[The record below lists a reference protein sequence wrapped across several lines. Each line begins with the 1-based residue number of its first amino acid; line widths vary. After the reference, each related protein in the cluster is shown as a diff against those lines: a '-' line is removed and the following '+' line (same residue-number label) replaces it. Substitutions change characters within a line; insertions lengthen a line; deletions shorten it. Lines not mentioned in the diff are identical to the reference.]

1 MKSPELNLI
10 QEKSKD
16 PRVLEIF
23 NTLRANPKNTIMETL
38 FDVAVFAVEN
48 IDLREILTKA
58 KEHIDL
64 LELKLAAFSVEKHD
78 DILKAV
84 VDELNLQSRTKEME
98 GRIKGTYPALTIDE
112 ATNGW
117 AMMTIHLRDAVAQL
131 TDARNAN
138 AELATQLAAA
148 QRGILT
154 AHDLPSVMTN
164 NDPSFQYCAT
174 DPRIKFL
181 AEEFAKIPGLTL
193 DMAVD
198 RWAMHSLSV
207 SELRLE
213 LERYKEDSK
222 KKRFAA
228 NVNAEAA
235 LDLHDKKAVLFGKDS
250 NRGDKGV
257 IGKKIKT
264 DEVRDAVL
272 KWCDAN
278 RAGPIY
284 HNLFA
289 KDIGVLLGNEQ
300 VMKEQVIRGR
310 KAAKL
315 ASFVSEWDKLK
326 KLNDVE
332 KKLGL
337 LK

>member
-23 NTLRANPKNTIMETL
+23 NALRANPKNTITEIL

-48 IDLREILTKA
+48 IDIREILTKA

-64 LELKLAAFSVEKHD
+64 LELKLAALSGEKPEV
-78 DILKAV
+78 ILKAV
-84 VDELNLQSRTKEME
+84 VDEVDLQSRTNEMV

-117 AMMTIHLRDAVAQL
+117 AMMTVHLRDAVVQL
-131 TDARNAN
+131 TDAKNAN
-138 AELATQLAAA
+138 AELETQLAAA

-164 NDPSFQYCAT
+164 NDPSLQYSDT

-198 RWAMHSLSV
+198 RWAVHSLGV

-213 LERYKEDSK
+213 LERHKEDSL

-228 NVNAEAA
+228 NVNAKSA
-235 LDLHDKKAVLFGKDS
+235 LELHGAKVVRHEKDS
-250 NRGDKGV
+250 KKGRDGV
-257 IGKKIKT
+257 AGKKIKT
-264 DEVRDAVL
+264 NAVRDAVF
-272 KWCDAN
+272 KWCVDHRREYPYCKYFAIN
-278 RAGPIY
+278 IAEWY
-284 HNLFA
+284 LA
-289 KDIGVLLGNEQ
+289 KDPI
-300 VMKEQVIRGR
+300 MKIRATTTLR
-310 KAAKL
+310 DHVVA
-315 ASFVSEWDKLK
+315 W
-326 KLNDVE
+326 E
-332 KKLGL
+332 KQNNFERR
-337 LK
+337 

>member
-1 MKSPELNLI
+1 MKSPELNLS

-23 NTLRANPKNTIMETL
+23 NALRANPKNTIMETL

-64 LELKLAAFSVEKHD
+64 LELKLAALSGEKSD

-84 VDELNLQSRTKEME
+84 VNELDLQSRTNEME

-131 TDARNAN
+131 TDARYAN

-154 AHDLPSVMTN
+154 AHDRPSVMTN
-164 NDPSFQYCAT
+164 NDPSFQYSAT

-181 AEEFAKIPGLTL
+181 VEEFAKIPGLTL

-198 RWAMHSLSV
+198 RWAMYSFGL

-222 KKRFAA
+222 KKHFAA
-228 NVNAEAA
+228 NANAEAA
-235 LDLHDKKAVLFGKDS
+235 LELHGAKVVRHERDSKKGMD
-250 NRGDKGV
+250 GV
-257 IGKKIKT
+257 AGKKMKT
-264 DEVRDAVL
+264 IAVRDAVF
-272 KWCDAN
+272 KWCNDHRREYPYCKYFAIN
-278 RAGPIY
+278 IAEWY
-284 HNLFA
+284 LA
-289 KDIGVLLGNEQ
+289 KDPT
-300 VMKEQVIRGR
+300 MKIRATTTLRDHVIDWGKQNNFERR
-310 KAAKL
+310 
-315 ASFVSEWDKLK
+315 
-326 KLNDVE
+326 
-332 KKLGL
+332 
-337 LK
+337 

>member
-1 MKSPELNLI
+1 MQLSEVDLI

-16 PRVLEIF
+16 PRVLEVF
-23 NTLRANPKNTIMETL
+23 NALRANPRNTLMETL

-48 IDLREILTKA
+48 GDLHGMLAEATKQIDDLEVKLVALSGEKSNDILEVVSN
-58 KEHIDL
+58 EHD
-64 LELKLAAFSVEKHD
+64 LKLRV
-78 DILKAV
+78 
-84 VDELNLQSRTKEME
+84 NEME
-98 GRIKGTYPALTIDE
+98 GRIKETYPELTIDE
-112 ATNGW
+112 ATKAW
-117 AMMTIHLRDAVAQL
+117 AKMNVHLGDVVAQL
-131 TDARNAN
+131 TEARNAN
-138 AELATQLAAA
+138 AELATQFAAA

-154 AHDLPSVMTN
+154 AHGVPSVITN
-164 NDPSFQYCAT
+164 NDPSFQFSAT
-174 DPRIKFL
+174 NPHIKFL
-181 AEEFAKIPGLTL
+181 VEELASIPGLTL
-193 DMAVD
+193 GMAVD
-198 RWAMHSLSV
+198 RWATFSLGV
-207 SELRLE
+207 AELRLE

-228 NVNAEAA
+228 NVNAGAA
-235 LDLHDKKAVLFGKDS
+235 MDLHGEKVIRYKTRSAIGKKV
-250 NRGDKGV
+250 V
-257 IGKKIKT
+257 IGKQIKT
-264 DEVRDAVL
+264 DEVRDAVF

-284 HNLFA
+284 RNLFA
-289 KDIGVLLGNEQ
+289 KDIGKLLG
-300 VMKEQVIRGR
+300 KEQVIRGR